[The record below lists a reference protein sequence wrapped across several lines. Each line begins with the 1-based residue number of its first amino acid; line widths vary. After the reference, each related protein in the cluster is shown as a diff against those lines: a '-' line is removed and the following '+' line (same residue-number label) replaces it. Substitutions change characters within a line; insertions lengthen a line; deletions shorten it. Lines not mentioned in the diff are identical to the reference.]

1 MGYLLGVDIGTTGT
15 KSAIFSSDGQLID
28 KRYEQYPVYYPKEGY
43 AEQDADDWW
52 NALVSTVRSL
62 VEKHPVDIQAMSLST
77 QGGCLVLLDGRYRP
91 VHRAVSWMDRRA
103 LEISRLLTKEIAP
116 HELYRSSGWP
126 VTDGLFFP
134 TIYWFKKVRQDV
146 FSRARYFASTVD
158 YINYKLT
165 GRLCI
170 DHTNLAL
177 NGFLDL
183 GTERL
188 SSRTLGIVGID
199 EKSVAEIVPS
209 GTPIGTL
216 TNEASGLLGLGQRV
230 TVVSG
235 AHDQYCANIGV
246 GATDRGGCVLDAG
259 TSWVLLAVSSR
270 LYFSEE
276 ELTERQ
282 GLWGLVFPGIHPVRG
297 KYGLMTVVPFGG
309 GSLKWFSETFRGG
322 ASIENLTDEASS
334 ITPGCDGLLFV
345 PVASS
350 GSGRG
355 AFVGVDMVHTKGH
368 YSRAV
373 LEGVALANRFNFEV
387 LKKSGLKIERITMT
401 GGGAKSRMWQQ
412 IVADILGVSVEIPE
426 QKDPECLGAAVLAGL
441 GAGVFT
447 SIEDAVPSRAAD
459 KTAVVPIGENS
470 NLYEKVYGDFV
481 RFSNCL

>member
-15 KSAIFSSDGQLID
+15 KSALFSSDGQLID
-28 KRYEQYPVYYPKEGY
+28 KRYEQYPVHYPKEGY

-62 VEKHPVDIQAMSLST
+62 VERHPVDIQAMSLST

-103 LEISRLLTKEIAP
+103 LEISPLLKKEITP
-116 HELYRSSGWP
+116 NELYRLSGWP

-134 TIYWFKKVRQDV
+134 TLYWFKKARQDI

-158 YINYKLT
+158 YINCKLT

-170 DHTNLAL
+170 DLTNLAL

-183 GTERL
+183 GKERL
-188 SSRTLGIVGID
+188 SSRTLGILGID
-199 EKSVAEIVPS
+199 ERSVAELVPS

-216 TNEASGLLGLGQRV
+216 TNEASDLLGLERRV

-246 GATDRGGCVLDAG
+246 GATGGGECVLDAG
-259 TSWVLLAVSSR
+259 TSWVLLAMSSR

-282 GLWGLVFPGIHPVRG
+282 GLWGLVFPGIHPVKG
-297 KYGLMTVVPFGG
+297 MYGLQTVVPFGG
-309 GSLKWFSETFRGG
+309 GSLKWFGETFGGG
-322 ASIENLTDEASS
+322 ASVENLTDEASCVA
-334 ITPGCDGLLFV
+334 PGCDGLLFV

-355 AFVGVDMVHTKGH
+355 AFVGVDTVHTRGH

-387 LKKSGLKIERITMT
+387 LKRSGLKIERITMT
-401 GGGAKSRMWQQ
+401 GGGAKSRLWQQ
-412 IVADILGVSVEIPE
+412 IVADVLGVTVELTE
-426 QKDPECLGAAVLAGL
+426 RKDPECLGAAVLAGL
-441 GAGVFT
+441 GVGVFN
-447 SIEDAVPSRAAD
+447 SIEDAIPSRLAD
-459 KTAVVPIGENS
+459 KIAVVPIGEDS
-470 NLYEKVYGDFV
+470 NLYERVYGNFV
-481 RFSNCL
+481 HFSNCL